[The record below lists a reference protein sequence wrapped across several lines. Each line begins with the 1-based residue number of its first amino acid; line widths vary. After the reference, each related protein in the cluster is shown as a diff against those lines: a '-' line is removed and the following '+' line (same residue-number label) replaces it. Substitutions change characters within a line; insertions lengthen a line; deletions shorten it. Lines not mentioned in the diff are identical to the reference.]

1 MESILNPG
9 LPHISDKIFK
19 CLGGHL
25 ACRSVNHEFKNKI
38 ENQLFE
44 VTKNRFLKEI
54 KCFMMCNFGQKWST
68 FIEILDQEELWTSDV
83 KENLLLCMIRALNL
97 RKTNKIGQYL
107 NKLDD
112 EPLLMILDLESRSG
126 TPALLNVLVLPV
138 CENSLRL
145 QTSKKH
151 YTFLYCRKN
160 MKKTNVV

>member
-25 ACRSVNHEFKNKI
+25 ACRSVNHEFKKKL

-54 KCFMMCNFGQKWST
+54 KSCQLKWST
-68 FIEILDQEELWTSDV
+68 FIEILDDQEEFWTSDV
-83 KENLLLCMIRALNL
+83 KENLLLCMIRTLNL

-112 EPLLMILDLESRSG
+112 EPLLMILDLESRS
-126 TPALLNVLVLPV
+126 
-138 CENSLRL
+138 SD
-145 QTSKKH
+145 
-151 YTFLYCRKN
+151 
-160 MKKTNVV
+160 VVG

>member
-54 KCFMMCNFGQKWST
+54 KSCQLKWST
-68 FIEILDQEELWTSDV
+68 FIEILDQEELWTSNV

-145 QTSKKH
+145 QISKKH
-151 YTFLYCRKN
+151 WNSPGKSGGIS
-160 MKKTNVV
+160 